1 MKFGKLEI
9 DGGIIMFAL
18 IIVLLGVIL
27 HYTVKEE
34 AIKEQTEQLQ
44 IQQNIIEKEC
54 DKNGNSTN

>member
-9 DGGIIMFAL
+9 DDGIIMFAL

>member
-9 DGGIIMFAL
+9 DSGIIMFAL